1 MHESFLHA
9 LQTQRT
15 GLRQRWEELLRA
27 ERVTSPLA
35 QPDSL
40 VYLMDWTLDSLFNEL
55 KQPQYRRH
63 RDRSPHRGS
72 RQHCV
77 CGLNPLLSYFATAEQ
92 AVIEVL
98 FVSDDTF
105 VFLGPT
111 ERSSSLVDLKNALSE
126 VARREIDSFC
136 AVCQSKTSA
145 AQPHKG
151 EGTDQPTLN
160 SA

>member
-15 GLRQRWEELLRA
+15 SLRQRWEELLRA
-27 ERVTSPLA
+27 ERVSSPMA
-35 QPDSL
+35 QPDAL

-63 RDRSPHRGS
+63 RDRTGTGGP
-72 RQHCV
+72 RQGCV
-77 CGLNPLLSYFATAEQ
+77 CGLNPLLGYFASGEQ
-92 AVIEVL
+92 AIIEVL
-98 FVSDDTF
+98 FVSDGYLAG
-105 VFLGPT
+105 LGAT
-111 ERSSSLVDLKNALSE
+111 ERSSSLEDLKQALNE

-145 AQPHKG
+145 THDCPSAAKS
-151 EGTDQPTLN
+151 TLEP
-160 SA
+160 A